1 MSRSRYGGKAAIVTG
16 GASGIGR
23 ALGAALVARGA
34 HVVLAD
40 LDGAGAKAA
49 AEELVASAPP
59 GGSVVGVALD
69 VCDRGAVEALVGEVT
84 ARHGAI
90 DLMVNNAGIAL
101 GGESHVMPPEHWD
114 RTIDVNLGGVLN
126 GVLAAYPRMVAQGH
140 GHLVNTASM
149 AGLAPTPLTV
159 AYTMTKHAVVGLSTT
174 LRPEAALHGVRVT
187 VLCPGAIE
195 TPILDK
201 GPPAD
206 LPGSPDGTLTSRQ
219 FLDMM
224 RMRPMAADRFA
235 IQAMRGIDRNRAI
248 VIVPR
253 TGRGLWYLQR
263 TSPAAVRAVGR
274 VLARR
279 IVRALP
285 PPT

>member
-1 MSRSRYGGKAAIVTG
+1 MRESRYAGRAAIVTG

-23 ALGAALVARGA
+23 ALGAALVGRGA

-40 LDGAGAKAA
+40 LDGDGAVAA
-49 AEELVASAPP
+49 AEQLAGIAPTGASI
-59 GGSVVGVALD
+59 VGVALD
-69 VCDRGAVEALVGEVT
+69 VCDRGAVGALVDEVV

-101 GGESHVMPPEHWD
+101 GGESHLMPPEHWD
-114 RTIDVNLGGVLN
+114 RTIDVNLRGVLN
-126 GVLAAYPRMVAQGH
+126 GVLAVYPRMVAQGH
-140 GHLVNTASM
+140 GQIVNTASM

-159 AYTMTKHAVVGLSTT
+159 AYTTTKHAVVGLSTT
-174 LRPEAALHGVRVT
+174 LRPEAALHGVQVT

-206 LPGSPDGTLTSRQ
+206 LPLSPAGTLTSRQ

-224 RMRPMAADRFA
+224 RMRPMPAERFA
-235 IQAMRGIDRNRAI
+235 DQAMRGIARNRAI

-253 TGRGLWYLQR
+253 SGRGLWYLQR
-263 TSPAAVRAVGR
+263 ASPGAVRAVGR
-274 VLARR
+274 LLARR
-279 IVRALP
+279 VLRALP

>member
-1 MSRSRYGGKAAIVTG
+1 MSRSRYAGQAAIVTG

-23 ALGAALVARGA
+23 ALGAWLVAHGA
-34 HVVLAD
+34 YVVLAD
-40 LDGAGAKAA
+40 LDGDGARAA
-49 AEELVASAPP
+49 AERLAAAAS
-59 GGSVVGVALD
+59 GSIVGVALD
-69 VCDRGAVEALVGEVT
+69 VRDRDSVEALVSEV
-84 ARHGAI
+84 AGRHGAL

-101 GGESHVMPPEHWD
+101 GGQTHLMPPEHWD
-114 RTIDVNLGGVLN
+114 RTIDVNLRGVVN
-126 GVLAAYPRMVAQGH
+126 GVVAAYPRMVAQGH
-140 GHLVNTASM
+140 GQIVNTASM

-174 LRPEAALHGVRVT
+174 LRPEAALHGVQVT

-206 LPGSPDGTLTSRQ
+206 LPLSPAGTLTSRQ

-224 RMRPMAADRFA
+224 RMRPMAAERFA
-235 IQAMRGIDRNRAI
+235 DQAMRGIARNRAI

-253 TGRGLWYLQR
+253 SSRGLWYLQR
-263 TSPAAVRAVGR
+263 ASPGAVRAVGR
-274 VLARR
+274 LLARR
-279 IVRALP
+279 VLRALP